1 MSILLVT
8 GIHAGVGAST
18 VAANLAAAYTVLGH
32 KVLLVDLDPKNLVGP
47 WFGHPT
53 DKASG
58 WTDAVSSDQSWK
70 QALLRDPIG
79 SYFLPHGG
87 SLLTS
92 SEYARYLDEML
103 TAARDKFEIIIISA
117 PHDIELS
124 LSLTC
129 SLLTLRVVNPTPMC
143 VTLLSR
149 QMALSPPDSN
159 ILFVLNQCRHDI
171 ALLRDMTL
179 VLEEALGT
187 RLISAHL
194 YYDIAIQEAFAMLGN
209 VMTAAT
215 RSNAAVEFRQLATV
229 VLSQVEKNQL
239 RS

>member
-1 MSILLVT
+1 MSILLVK
-8 GIHAGVGAST
+8 GVHAGVGANT

-32 KVLLVDLDPKNLVGP
+32 KVLLIDLDPKNLMGP

-53 DKASG
+53 DKVSG
-58 WTDAVSSDQSWK
+58 WTDAVRDEQSWK
-70 QALLRDPIG
+70 QALLKDPIG
-79 SYFLPHGG
+79 SYFLPHG
-87 SLLTS
+87 STELTLS
-92 SEYARYLDEML
+92 DYARYLDEML
-103 TAARDKFEIIIISA
+103 TAAQDKFEITIVSA
-117 PHDIELS
+117 PYNADI
-124 LSLTC
+124 SLTTR
-129 SLLTLRVVNPTPMC
+129 SAMLTLQVINPTPMC

-149 QMALSPPDSN
+149 KIAQTPPDSKTM
-159 ILFVLNQCRHDI
+159 FVLNQCRHDI
-171 ALLRDMTL
+171 ALLREMTL
-179 VLEEALGT
+179 VLEDALST

>member
-1 MSILLVT
+1 MSILLVK

-32 KVLLVDLDPKNLVGP
+32 KVLLVDLDPKNLKGP

-58 WTDAVSSDQSWK
+58 WTDAVRCDESWK

-87 SLLTS
+87 TRLTS
-92 SEYARYLDEML
+92 SEYASYLDEML
-103 TAARDKFEIIIISA
+103 AVAQDKFEIIIVSA

-124 LSLTC
+124 PTHASA
-129 SLLTLRVVNPTPMC
+129 LLRLRVVNPTPMC
-143 VTLLSR
+143 VTMLNR
-149 QMALSPPDSN
+149 QIAQNPPDDKT
-159 ILFVLNQCRHDI
+159 LFILNQCRHDI

-179 VLEEALGT
+179 VLEDALGT

-209 VMTAAT
+209 VMTAVT

>member
-1 MSILLVT
+1 MSILLVK

-32 KVLLVDLDPKNLVGP
+32 KVLLVDLDAKNLIGP

-53 DKASG
+53 DKVTG
-58 WTDAVSSDQSWK
+58 WTDAVRGEQSWK

-79 SYFLPHGG
+79 CYFLPHGSAALG
-87 SLLTS
+87 VSEYSNYLADMLTS
-92 SEYARYLDEML
+92 AQ
-103 TAARDKFEIIIISA
+103 DKFEIIIVSA
-117 PHDIELS
+117 AHDFNQALIPES
-124 LSLTC
+124 T
-129 SLLTLRVVNPTPMC
+129 LLTLQVVNPTPVC

-149 QMALSPPDSN
+149 QLAHTPPDN
-159 ILFVLNQCRHDI
+159 KTLFVVNQCRHDI
-171 ALLRDMTL
+171 ALMRDMTL
-179 VLEEALGT
+179 VLEDALGT

-239 RS
+239 RT

>member
-1 MSILLVT
+1 MSILLVK

-18 VAANLAAAYTVLGH
+18 VAANLTAAYTVLGH
-32 KVLLVDLDPKNLVGP
+32 KVLLVDLDPKNLKGP

-58 WTDAVSSDQSWK
+58 WTDAVRCDESWK

-87 SLLTS
+87 TMLTS
-92 SEYARYLDEML
+92 SEYASYLDEML
-103 TAARDKFEIIIISA
+103 AVAQDKFEIIIVSA

-124 LSLTC
+124 PTPTSAFLR
-129 SLLTLRVVNPTPMC
+129 LRVVNPTPMC
-143 VTLLSR
+143 VTMLNR
-149 QMALSPPDSN
+149 QIAQNPPDDKT
-159 ILFVLNQCRHDI
+159 LFILNQCRHDI

>member
-1 MSILLVT
+1 MSILLVE

-47 WFGHPT
+47 WFGHST
-53 DKASG
+53 DKVSG
-58 WTDAVSSDQSWK
+58 WTDAVRSNESWK
-70 QALLRDPIG
+70 QALLKDPIG
-79 SYFLPHGG
+79 SYFLPHGFAK
-87 SLLTS
+87 LTS
-92 SEYARYLDEML
+92 SEYASYLDEML
-103 TAARDKFEIIIISA
+103 AAAQDKFEITIVSA
-117 PHDIELS
+117 PHDTELAPTPNS
-124 LSLTC
+124 A
-129 SLLTLRVVNPTPMC
+129 LLKLRVVNPTPMC
-143 VTLLSR
+143 VTMLNR
-149 QMALSPPDSN
+149 QIAQNPPDDKT
-159 ILFVLNQCRHDI
+159 LFVLNQCRHDI

-179 VLEEALGT
+179 VLEDALGT